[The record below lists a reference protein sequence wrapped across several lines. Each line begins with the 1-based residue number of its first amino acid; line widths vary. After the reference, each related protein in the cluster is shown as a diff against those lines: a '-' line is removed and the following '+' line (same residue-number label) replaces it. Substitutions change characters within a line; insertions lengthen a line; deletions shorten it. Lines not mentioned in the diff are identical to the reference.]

1 MQLKLR
7 LLADGHPDDVVVH
20 VAPQTTVG
28 ELAAALF
35 PDAVPTDTPTA
46 QLALVIDVDT
56 PERRVLAPD
65 TRIDDSGIRS
75 GSAVGPSTTLLATA
89 APATVATLTV
99 HDGPDA
105 PATYALPAGRSS
117 IGRGADRDVRLT
129 DPLVSKRHAHVVV
142 GDVIEIL
149 DAASANG
156 VLLSGR
162 TVERAVLH
170 TGDRVTLGATTIS
183 VVHHARR
190 PGRTP
195 AHANDVPFNRSPRLD
210 PRYEGITLLA
220 PEPPQPPAPQRFPVA
235 MVVAPVALAA
245 VLYLFT
251 QNILSI
257 LFFALSPVLIVGSW
271 FETRSANR
279 KQVVTET
286 ARFRGALADLA
297 NQLEYAQGLERRG
310 RRHEHPSLN
319 EVIDAV
325 ETRGPLVWTRRPEY
339 ESFGTVR
346 LGLGTQPSRN
356 AVELPASNKT
366 LPGLWRELTDTV
378 ARFADVPGV
387 PVVADLQVCGNVGVG
402 GPAVTAE
409 PVLRGLLAQY
419 VGLHSPAEF
428 SVAAFAPGDDW
439 QWLKWL
445 PHTTPERLAS
455 NAAEAGALATALE
468 ALLDERLA
476 ARSSDDDPAP
486 LPLVL
491 VVAHDDAP
499 VARSRLVQIA
509 ERGPLVGVHVVW
521 FASAVARLPAAC
533 RTFVDLDANTGR
545 GRAGF
550 VLSGR
555 AVDDLA
561 VEPAGDA
568 AATRLAR
575 TLAPMVDSGAPVDTA
590 SDLPRSVAFVDLTG
604 HDIASMPDAVADR
617 WRENESLPGASS
629 SVSRRDRG
637 LRAVVGHT
645 VDGPIHLDLRTQGP
659 HALVGG
665 TTGSGKSEFL
675 QSWILGMAA
684 DNSPARVT
692 FLLVDYKG
700 GAAFADCV
708 ELPHCVGLVTDL
720 SPHLVRRALASLDA
734 ELRHREQLLHDK
746 RAKDLLELERRND
759 PDCPPSL
766 VIVVDEFAALVS
778 EVPDFVDGVVN
789 IAQRGRSLGLHLVLA
804 TQRPAGVI
812 KDNLR
817 ANTNLRI
824 ALRMADEGD
833 SDDVIGTT
841 RAALFDPDLP
851 GRAIVKSGPGR
862 VTAFQAAYSGG
873 RHAGRSTP
881 TPIEVSTLRFGA
893 GEVRPVHPPP
903 LPTSEPVVRADGPTD
918 IERIVDTIGL
928 AAARLR
934 IDPPRRPWLP
944 ELAPRYRLEAL
955 PTARTDVE
963 IVFGVADD
971 PDSQT
976 QPTVAFRPD
985 VDGNMAVYG
994 TGGTG
999 KSGVLRAL
1007 GVAAGFGA
1015 ARGGPT
1021 WVYGLDFGSRGLQP
1035 LASLPHVGSVI
1046 PGDDAER
1053 VQRLLRWLEATMDD
1067 RSARYAGAEA
1077 ATITEYRRRADHHD
1091 EPRLLVL
1098 VDGVGAFRTEYEGG
1112 LLTRWWE
1119 LFLRIAAEGR
1129 ALGIHVVMS
1138 ADRPSSVPSN
1148 LASAVQRELVLRLA
1162 GEMDYAMVDVPA
1174 DAYGPHTPVGRGFL
1188 DGHEVQVA
1196 VIGGTDDLAEQ
1207 GVAIQRCAAAMRR
1220 CDISPAP
1227 PIGSLPGRVALSDL
1241 PTDAARP
1248 TIGLGDDTL
1257 SAVGFVPEGAFL
1269 VAGAP
1274 QSGSSTTVA
1283 TMVRS
1288 LAAVRPDSDF
1298 VLLAQRR
1305 SPLVSVV
1312 AWAATA
1318 HGAGE
1323 IGQLAT
1329 QLAARLADAAGRSV
1343 VLVVEALG
1351 ELLDTDADLPLQE
1364 LLRVCREHGVFVI
1377 AEGETSSLG
1386 GSWPLLQAVKSHRCG
1401 IVLQPDQMDG
1411 ETLFKTPFPR
1421 TTRPEFPVGRGLMV
1435 QGGQVTKVQVAVP
1448 E

>member
-7 LLADGHPDDVVVH
+7 LLSDGRPDDVTVD

-35 PDAVPTDTPTA
+35 PGAVPTGTPTA
-46 QLALVIDVDT
+46 DLGLVVDVDT
-56 PERRVLAPD
+56 AGRRVLAPD
-65 TRIDDSGIRS
+65 TRVDGSGIRS
-75 GSAVGPSTTLLATA
+75 GSAIGPSTTRLAS
-89 APATVATLTV
+89 APSVPAATLTV

-105 PATYALPAGRSS
+105 PATFPLAVGRAS
-117 IGRGADRDVRLT
+117 IGRGHDRDVRLS
-129 DPLVSKRHAHVVV
+129 DRLASKRHAHIVV
-142 GDVIEIL
+142 GDVVEIV
-149 DAASANG
+149 DDSSANG
-156 VLLSGR
+156 VLLGGR
-162 TVERAVLH
+162 QVERAILH
-170 TGDRVTLGATTIS
+170 TGDLVTLGGTTIS
-183 VVHHARR
+183 VAHHDRR
-190 PGRTP
+190 AGRTSV
-195 AHANDVPFNRSPRLD
+195 HANDVPFNRSPRVD
-210 PRYEGITLLA
+210 PRYEGITLIA
-220 PEPPQPPAPQRFPVA
+220 PDPPQPPAPQRFPIA
-235 MVVAPVALAA
+235 MVIAPVALAA

-279 KQVVTET
+279 KQVITET
-286 ARFRGALADLA
+286 ARFRSALADLA
-297 NQLEYAQGLERRG
+297 SQLEYAQDLERRN
-310 RRHEHPSLN
+310 RRNEHPS
-319 EVIDAV
+319 VIELIEAV
-325 ETRGPLVWTRRPEY
+325 EARAPLVWTRRPEH
-339 ESFGTVR
+339 ESFGQVR

-356 AVELPASNKT
+356 MVELPSSNKT

-378 ARFADVPGV
+378 ARFADVTGV
-387 PVVADLQVCGNVGVG
+387 PVVADLRACGGVGVG
-402 GPAVTAE
+402 GPAFTAE
-409 PVLRGLLAQY
+409 PVMRGLLAQY

-428 SVAAFAPGDDW
+428 EVAAFAPGDGW
-439 QWLKWL
+439 EWLKWV
-445 PHTTPERLAS
+445 PHTSGARLAA
-455 NAAEAGALATALE
+455 NAAEAAALASSLE
-468 ALLDERLA
+468 ALLDERLT
-476 ARSSDDDPAP
+476 ARTSDDEPAP
-486 LPLVL
+486 LPMVL

-499 VARSRLVQIA
+499 IERSRLVQIA
-509 ERGPLVGVHVVW
+509 ERGPAVSVHVAW
-521 FASAVARLPAAC
+521 LASGVERLPAAC

-550 VLSGR
+550 VQAGR
-555 AVDDLA
+555 SVPDLA
-561 VEPAGDA
+561 VEPMGEA

-575 TLAPMVDSGAPVDTA
+575 TLAPMIDSGAPLDT
-590 SDLPRSVAFVDLTG
+590 STDLPRSVAFVDLTG
-604 HDIASMPDAVADR
+604 HEIASVPDAVADR
-617 WRENESLPGASS
+617 WRENASLPGATAP
-629 SVSRRDRG
+629 SRRDRG
-637 LRAVVGHT
+637 LRALVGHT

-675 QSWILGMAA
+675 QSWILGMAT
-684 DNSPARVT
+684 DNSPSRVT

-778 EVPDFVDGVVN
+778 EVPEFVDGVVN

-841 RAALFDPDLP
+841 QAALFDPDIP
-851 GRAIVKSGPGR
+851 GRAIVTSGPGR

-873 RHAGRSTP
+873 RHAGRASS
-881 TPIEVSTLRFGA
+881 TPIEVASLRFGA
-893 GEVRPVHPPP
+893 GEPRAVRSPA
-903 LPTSEPVVRADGPTD
+903 PTDECRPTRSEGPTD
-918 IERIVDTIGL
+918 IERIVHTIGV
-928 AAARLR
+928 AATQLG
-934 IDPPRRPWLP
+934 IEPPRRPWLP
-944 ELAPRYRLEAL
+944 ELAERYRLEAL
-955 PTARTDVE
+955 PTERNDAA

-971 PDSQT
+971 PELQV
-976 QPTVAFRPD
+976 QPAVAFHPD
-985 VDGNMAVYG
+985 VDGNMAIFG

-999 KSGVLRAL
+999 KSGALRAI
-1007 GVAAGFGA
+1007 GVAAGFSV

-1035 LASLPHVGSVI
+1035 LASLPHVGSII
-1046 PGDDAER
+1046 PGDDGER
-1053 VQRLLRWLEATMDD
+1053 VQRLLRWLESTMDE

-1077 ATITEYRRRADHHD
+1077 ATITEYRRRSGRNE
-1091 EPRLLVL
+1091 EPRVLVL
-1098 VDGVGAFRTEYEGG
+1098 VDGVGTFRTEYEGG

-1119 LFLRIAAEGR
+1119 LFLRIATEGR

-1162 GEMDYAMVDVPA
+1162 SEMDYAMVDVPI
-1174 DAYGPHTPVGRGFL
+1174 DAYGPGTPVGRGFL
-1188 DGHEVQVA
+1188 DDREVQVA
-1196 VIGGTDDLAEQ
+1196 VIGGSGDLAEQ
-1207 GVAIQRCAAAMRR
+1207 GVALHRCAAAMERNGVA
-1220 CDISPAP
+1220 PAP
-1227 PIGSLPGRVALSDL
+1227 PIESLPGWVALSDL
-1241 PTDAARP
+1241 PTDARRP
-1248 TIGLGDDTL
+1248 TIGVGDDTL
-1257 SAVGFVPEGAFL
+1257 GAIGFVPEGAFL

-1288 LAAVRPDSDF
+1288 VAAVHPDTDF
-1298 VLLAQRR
+1298 VLFGQRR

-1312 AWAATA
+1312 AWAAVA
-1318 HGAGE
+1318 HGVVE
-1323 IGQLAT
+1323 IEQLAT
-1329 QLAARLADAAGRSV
+1329 KLAGRLAEAAGRSIV
-1343 VLVVEALG
+1343 VVIEAVG
-1351 ELLDTDADLPLQE
+1351 ELLNTEADIPLQE
-1364 LLRVCREHGVFVI
+1364 LLRVCRDQGVFVI
-1377 AEGETSSLG
+1377 AEGETSSLT

-1411 ETLFKTPFPR
+1411 DSLFKTPFPR
-1421 TTRPEFPVGRGLMV
+1421 TTRPEFPAGRGLMV

>member
-7 LLADGHPDDVVVH
+7 LVSDGHPDDVIVAI
-20 VAPQTTVG
+20 APQTTVG

-35 PDAVPTDTPTA
+35 PDAVPPNTPA
-46 QLALVIDVDT
+46 VELGLVVDVDT
-56 PERRVLAPD
+56 PDRRVLAPE
-65 TRIDDSGIRS
+65 TRVDGSGVRS
-75 GSAVGPSTTLLATA
+75 GSVIGPSTARLASAVAETA
-89 APATVATLTV
+89 ATLTV

-105 PATYALPAGRSS
+105 PATFSLPVGRSS
-117 IGRGADRDVRLT
+117 IGRGHDRDLRLT
-129 DPLVSKRHAHVVV
+129 DPLVSQRHAHLVV
-142 GDVIEIL
+142 GDVVEIV
-149 DAASANG
+149 DHSSANG

-170 TGDRVTLGATTIS
+170 SGDRVMLGGTTIS
-183 VVHHARR
+183 VAHHARR
-190 PGRTP
+190 AGRTP

-210 PRYEGITLLA
+210 PRYEGIVLVA
-220 PEPPQPPAPQRFPVA
+220 PEPPQPPQPQRFPIA
-235 MVVAPVALAA
+235 MVIAPVALAA

-271 FETRSANR
+271 FENRSANR
-279 KQVVTET
+279 KQIAAET
-286 ARFRGALADLA
+286 ARFRSALTDLA
-297 NQLEYAQGLERRG
+297 NQLEYAQHLERIG
-310 RRHEHPSLN
+310 RRSEHPSVVELI
-319 EVIDAV
+319 EAV
-325 ETRGPLVWTRRPEY
+325 EARAPLVWTRRPEQD
-339 ESFGTVR
+339 SFGQVR

-356 AVELPASNKT
+356 VVEMPPSNKT

-378 ARFADVPGV
+378 GRFADVTGV
-387 PVVADLQVCGNVGVG
+387 PVVADLRACGNLGVG
-402 GPAVTAE
+402 GPTVTAE
-409 PVLRGLLAQY
+409 PVMRGLLAQY

-428 SVAAFAPGDDW
+428 EIAAFAPGDGW
-439 QWLKWL
+439 EWLKWL
-445 PHTTPERLAS
+445 PHTSGSRLAA
-455 NAAEAGALATALE
+455 NAADASALAASLE
-468 ALLDERLA
+468 ALLDERLG
-476 ARSSDDDPAP
+476 ARTSDDDPAP
-486 LPLVL
+486 LPMVL

-509 ERGPLVGVHVVW
+509 ELGPAASVHVAW
-521 FASAVARLPAAC
+521 FASDVERLPAAC

-550 VLSGR
+550 VQGGR
-555 AVDDLA
+555 SVIDLA
-561 VEPAGDA
+561 IEPAGEA
-568 AATRLAR
+568 ATTRLAR
-575 TLAPMVDSGAPVDTA
+575 TLAPMVDSGAPLDTSA
-590 SDLPRSVAFVDLTG
+590 DLPRSVAFVDLTG
-604 HDIASMPDAVADR
+604 HEIASAPDAVADR
-617 WRENESLPGASS
+617 WRENESLPGTRSPY
-629 SVSRRDRG
+629 RRDRG
-637 LRAVVGHT
+637 LRALVGHT
-645 VDGPIHLDLRTQGP
+645 VDGPIHLDLRAQGP

-684 DNSPARVT
+684 DNSPSRVT

-778 EVPDFVDGVVN
+778 EVPEFVDGVVN

-841 RAALFDPDLP
+841 QAAMFDPDLP

-862 VTAFQAAYSGG
+862 VVAFQAAYSGG
-873 RHAGRSTP
+873 RHAGRTTP
-881 TPIEVSTLRFGA
+881 PPIEVSSLRFGT
-893 GEVRPVHPPP
+893 GEARTVR
-903 LPTSEPVVRADGPTD
+903 TVVAHAECLATRTDGPTD
-918 IERIVDTIGL
+918 IERIVHTIGV
-928 AAARLR
+928 AATQLGIA
-934 IDPPRRPWLP
+934 PPRRPWLP
-944 ELAPRYRLEAL
+944 ELAERYRLEAL
-955 PTARTDVE
+955 PTERSDAE
-963 IVFGVADD
+963 IVFGVGDD
-971 PDSQT
+971 PRLQQ
-976 QPTVAFRPD
+976 QPVVAFRPD
-985 VDGNMAVYG
+985 VDGNMAVFG

-999 KSGVLRAL
+999 KSGVLRAI
-1007 GVAAGFGA
+1007 GIAAGFGA

-1046 PGDDAER
+1046 PGADGER
-1053 VQRLLRWLEATMDD
+1053 VQRLLRWLETTMDE
-1067 RSARYAGAEA
+1067 RSDRYALAEA
-1077 ATITEYRRRADHHD
+1077 ATITEYRRRSGHHD
-1091 EPRLLVL
+1091 EPRMLVL
-1098 VDGVGAFRTEYEGG
+1098 VDGVGTFRNEYEGG
-1112 LLTRWWE
+1112 LLARWWE

-1138 ADRPSSVPSN
+1138 ADRPSAVPSN
-1148 LASAVQRELVLRLA
+1148 LAAAVQRQLVLRLA
-1162 GEMDYAMVDVPA
+1162 SEMDYAMVDVPG
-1174 DAYGPHTPVGRGFL
+1174 DAYGPGTPVGRGFL
-1188 DGHEVQVA
+1188 DAREVQVA
-1196 VIGGTDDLAEQ
+1196 VIAGSDDLAEQ
-1207 GVAIQRCAAAMRR
+1207 GVAIQRCAAVMLRAGLA
-1220 CDISPAP
+1220 SAP
-1227 PIGSLPGRVALSDL
+1227 PIESLPGRVALSDL
-1241 PTDAARP
+1241 TTDTRRP
-1248 TIGLGDDTL
+1248 TIGVGDDTL
-1257 SAVGFVPEGAFL
+1257 GAVGFVPEGAFL
-1269 VAGAP
+1269 VAGPP
-1274 QSGSSTTVA
+1274 QSGASTTVA

-1288 LAAVRPDSDF
+1288 IAAVRPDTDF
-1298 VLLAQRR
+1298 VLFGQRR
-1305 SPLVSVV
+1305 SPLASV
-1312 AWAATA
+1312 ASWAAAA
-1318 HGAGE
+1318 HGVTE
-1323 IGQLAT
+1323 IEQLASK
-1329 QLAARLADAAGRSV
+1329 LAGRLAEAAGRSIV
-1343 VLVVEALG
+1343 VVIEAVG
-1351 ELLDTDADLPLQE
+1351 ELLDTDADMPLQE
-1364 LLRVCREHGVFVI
+1364 LLRVCRDHGVFVI
-1377 AEGETSSLG
+1377 AEGETSSLT

-1411 ETLFKTPFPR
+1411 DTLFKTPFPR
-1421 TTRPEFPVGRGLMV
+1421 TTRPEFPAGRGLMV

>member
-1 MQLKLR
+1 MRLR
-7 LLADGHPDDVVVH
+7 LRLCSDGHPVDVVVDA
-20 VAPQTTVG
+20 APQTTVG

-35 PDAVPTDTPTA
+35 PEAVPADTPTGD
-46 QLALVIDVDT
+46 LGLGVDVDT
-56 PERRVLAPD
+56 TARRVIAPD
-65 TRIDDSGIRS
+65 TRLDGSGIRS
-75 GSAVGPSTTLLATA
+75 GATIGPSTTRLTPAV
-89 APATVATLTV
+89 APPAATLTV

-105 PATYALPAGRSS
+105 PATFSLPAGRSS
-117 IGRGADRDVRLT
+117 IGRGHDHAVRLG
-129 DPLVSKRHAHVVV
+129 DPLVSKRHAHIVV
-142 GDVIEIL
+142 GDVVEIV
-149 DAASANG
+149 DDSSANG

-162 TVERAVLH
+162 PVERAVLH

-183 VVHHARR
+183 VAHHDRR
-190 PGRTP
+190 PGRVP

-210 PRYEGITLLA
+210 PRYEGITLVA
-220 PEPPQPPAPQRFPVA
+220 PEPPQPPAPQRFPIA
-235 MVVAPVALAA
+235 MVIAPVALAA

-286 ARFRGALADLA
+286 ARFRSALADLA
-297 NQLEYAQGLERRG
+297 SQLEYAQGLERRG
-310 RRHEHPSLN
+310 RRHEHPSVN
-319 EVIDAV
+319 DVIDAV
-325 ETRGPLVWTRRPEY
+325 EVRGPLVWTRRPEH
-339 ESFGTVR
+339 ESFGQVR
-346 LGLGTQPSRN
+346 LGLGTRPSRN
-356 AVELPASNKT
+356 SVELPASNKT

-378 ARFADVPGV
+378 ARFVDVTGV
-387 PVVADLQVCGNVGVG
+387 PVVADLRTCGNVGVG
-402 GPAVTAE
+402 GPSGTAE
-409 PVLRGLLAQY
+409 PVLRGLLTQY

-428 SVAAFAPGDDW
+428 EVAAFAPGDDW
-439 QWLKWL
+439 EWMKWL
-445 PHTTPERLAS
+445 PHTSEAHLAS
-455 NAAEAGALATALE
+455 NAAEAAALVTSLE

-476 ARSSDDDPAP
+476 ACTIDDEPPP
-486 LPLVL
+486 LPMVL
-491 VVAHDDAP
+491 VVVHDDAP
-499 VARSRLVQIA
+499 ITRSRLVQIA
-509 ERGPLVGVHVVW
+509 ERGPAVSVHVAW
-521 FASAVARLPAAC
+521 FAADVERLPAAC
-533 RTFVDLDANTGR
+533 RTFVDLDANTGG

-550 VLSGR
+550 VLEGR
-555 AVDDLA
+555 SVDDLA
-561 VEPAGDA
+561 VEPAGGA

-575 TLAPMVDSGAPVDTA
+575 TLAPMVDSGASVDTS

-604 HDIASMPDAVADR
+604 HDIASLPDAVADR
-617 WRENESLPGASS
+617 WRENGSLPGA
-629 SVSRRDRG
+629 VSAPHRDRG
-637 LRAVVGHT
+637 LRALVGHT

-675 QSWILGMAA
+675 QSWILGMAT

-759 PDCPPSL
+759 PECPPSL

-778 EVPDFVDGVVN
+778 DVPDFVDGMVN

-817 ANTNLRI
+817 ANTNLRV

-841 RAALFDPDLP
+841 QAALFDPDLP

-881 TPIEVSTLRFGA
+881 VPIEVSSLRFGA
-893 GEVRPVHPPP
+893 GRPRPVPAPRP
-903 LPTSEPVVRADGPTD
+903 VDVPTADGPTD
-918 IERIVDTIGL
+918 IERIVRTIGVAATRL
-928 AAARLR
+928 ALG
-934 IDPPRRPWLP
+934 PVRRPWLP

-955 PTARTDVE
+955 PTERTDAA

-971 PDSQT
+971 PECQR
-976 QPTVAFRPD
+976 QPAVAFHPD
-985 VDGNMAVYG
+985 VDGNMAVFG

-999 KSGVLRAL
+999 KSGALRAI
-1007 GVAAGFGA
+1007 GIAAGFGA

-1053 VQRLLRWLEATMDD
+1053 VQRLLRWLEATIDD
-1067 RSARYAGAEA
+1067 RSARYARAEA
-1077 ATITEYRRRADHHD
+1077 ATITEYRRRTGDAD

-1098 VDGVGAFRTEYEGG
+1098 VDGVGTFRTEYEGG
-1112 LLTRWWE
+1112 LSNRWWE

-1129 ALGIHVVMS
+1129 ALGLHVVMT

-1148 LASAVQRELVLRLA
+1148 LASAVQRQLVLRLA
-1162 GEMDYAMVDVPA
+1162 SEMDYAMVDVPV
-1174 DAYGPHTPVGRGFL
+1174 DAYGPDTPVGRGFL
-1188 DGHEVQVA
+1188 DGHELQVA
-1196 VIGGTDDLAEQ
+1196 VIGGSGDLSEQ
-1207 GVAIQRCAAAMRR
+1207 GVAIQRCAAAMCR
-1220 CDISPAP
+1220 SGVSSAP
-1227 PIGSLPGRVALSDL
+1227 PIGSLPARVALSDL
-1241 PTDAARP
+1241 PTDPSRP
-1248 TIGLGDDTL
+1248 TIGVGDDTL
-1257 SAVGFVPEGAFL
+1257 GAVGFVPTGAFL

-1274 QSGSSTTVA
+1274 QSGTSTTVA

-1288 LAAVRPDSDF
+1288 LAGARPDTDF
-1298 VLLAQRR
+1298 VLFGRRR
-1305 SPLVSVV
+1305 SPLASVTP
-1312 AWAATA
+1312 WAAVA
-1318 HGAGE
+1318 HGAEE
-1323 IGQLAT
+1323 IEQLASK
-1329 QLAARLADAAGRSV
+1329 LAARLADAAGRSIV
-1343 VLVVEALG
+1343 IVVEAVG
-1351 ELLDTDADLPLQE
+1351 ELIDTEADPPLQE
-1364 LLRVCREHGVFVI
+1364 LLRVCRDQGVFVI
-1377 AEGETSSLG
+1377 AEGETSSLT

-1411 ETLFKTPFPR
+1411 DTLFKTPFPR
-1421 TTRPEFPVGRGLMV
+1421 TSRPEFPAGRGLMV